1 MLTSSK
7 QIEPHDEFEWNCKLR
22 WNVDG
27 ERSIYLTPPRLKFHH
42 GSSKEPFQWTFSK
55 FLITQYRDTNI
66 SRPFT
71 PVWPKMIEILIPFQN
86 LCLWIGEAHNWEWIN
101 WGLVQTAINQIWLGE
116 KSENMKVFTTNHQ
129 HQDCY
134 KYLRNCYK
142 ISSRYLKNIIKILKK
157 CHQDFYKISCRYLQN
172 IIKIF
177 YKISPR

>member
-1 MLTSSK
+1 MK
-7 QIEPHDEFEWNCKLR
+7 CGRRE
-22 WNVDG
+22 
-27 ERSIYLTPPRLKFHH
+27 IYLSDSPPPQIPPWKLERTVSMNILQIPHNSVSRH
-42 GSSKEPFQWTFSK
+42 
-55 FLITQYRDTNI
+55 QYIKTLYTR
-66 SRPFT
+66 
-71 PVWPKMIEILIPFQN
+71 VAKMIEILIPFQN

-129 HQDCY
+129 HEDCY
-134 KYLRNCYK
+134 KYLQNCYK